1 MKLFLDLIIRTF
13 ADSVMEKLFEKL
25 GLDIPEYNPERDPI
39 VSVKS
44 LDYLDWTQS
53 DEETKRV
60 VSLAEKVEAEFKERK
75 KLNKGIKK
83 VEPKKA
89 EPIAKP
95 VKERTIPKKGI
106 KKANAKSVEPLKT
119 ETANGSLESL
129 KNDIKA
135 EENSSDLAVKKEENG
150 LECENEKVNLIEV
163 KNENFIESEQN
174 EIPKSHKRE
183 LENIIDSEPIPKAL
197 KLEV

>member
-1 MKLFLDLIIRTF
+1 
-13 ADSVMEKLFEKL
+13 MEKLFEKL
-25 GLDIPEYNPERDPI
+25 GLDVPEYNSERDPI

-60 VSLAEKVEAEFKERK
+60 VTLAEKVEAEFKERK
-75 KLNKGIKK
+75 KVNKGKKK

-89 EPIAKP
+89 EPVAKP

-119 ETANGSLESL
+119 ETAIGSLESL
-129 KNDIKA
+129 KNDIKT
-135 EENSSDLAVKKEENG
+135 EDNSSDPAVKKEENG
-150 LECENEKVNLIEV
+150 IECENEKV
-163 KNENFIESEQN
+163 KNEISFESEQN
-174 EIPKSHKRE
+174 EITKSHKRA
-183 LENIIDSEPIPKAL
+183 LENTIDSEPIPKAL